1 MALDLEATIHR
12 LSLVAYD
19 CVIAVFFVIRTF
31 YNHYLSSD
39 KHFARSVA
47 NIIGFT
53 PKNLQ
58 IFKQAFSHKSAVD
71 PKLHTVTSNERLE
84 YLGDS
89 ILSTIVAEYLFKKY
103 PNSDEGFLTKMR
115 SKIVKRK
122 TLNRIA
128 DDMGIDVV
136 LQENN
141 DTRLSES
148 MKGNCLEALV
158 GAIYL
163 EKGFDTTKRIVI
175 SKILRRHLNIH
186 DLEDTDDNYKSQ
198 LLEFCQKNGSEIDY
212 RVIERFKMEN
222 RDRFKIGV
230 YVDGKEVATGEDFN
244 KKSAEQNA
252 SYKALKSLGIDN
264 GEM

>member
-1 MALDLEATIHR
+1 M
-12 LSLVAYD
+12 
-19 CVIAVFFVIRTF
+19 IRKI
-31 YNHYLSSD
+31 YNHFLSSD
-39 KHFARSVA
+39 KQFARSVA

-53 PKNLQ
+53 PRNLN
-58 IFKQAFSHKSAVD
+58 IFKQAFSHKSAFD

-89 ILSTIVAEYLFKKY
+89 VLSTIVAEYLFQKY

-141 DTRLSES
+141 ETRLSES
-148 MKGNCLEALV
+148 MKGNALEALV

-163 EKGFDTTKRIVI
+163 EKGFDATRDIVV
-175 SKILRRHLNIH
+175 SRILRRHLNIH
-186 DLEDTDDNYKSQ
+186 DLEEKDDNYKSQ
-198 LLEFCQKNGSEIDY
+198 LLEYCQKNGQEIDY
-212 RVIERFKMEN
+212 RVMERFKMEN
-222 RDRFKIGV
+222 RDRFKIAV
-230 YVDGKEVATGEDFN
+230 YVDGKEIAVGEDFN

-252 SYKALKSLGIDN
+252 SFKALKHLGI
-264 GEM
+264 E

>member
-1 MALDLEATIHR
+1 M
-12 LSLVAYD
+12 
-19 CVIAVFFVIRTF
+19 IRKF
-31 YNHYLSSD
+31 YNHYLSSE
-39 KHFARSVA
+39 KQFARSVA
-47 NIIGFT
+47 NIVGFT
-53 PKNLQ
+53 PSNLQ
-58 IFKQAFSHKSAVD
+58 IFKQAFSHKSASD

-89 ILSTIVAEYLFKKY
+89 ILSTIVAEYLFQKY
-103 PNSDEGFLTKMR
+103 PNSNEGFLTKMR

-136 LQENN
+136 LQDNN

-148 MKGNCLEALV
+148 MKGNALEALV

-163 EKGFDTTKRIVI
+163 EKGFDKTKDIVVK
-175 SKILRRHLNIH
+175 KILRRHLNIQE
-186 DLEDTDDNYKSQ
+186 LEDNDDNYKSQ
-198 LLEFCQKNGSEIDY
+198 LLEFCQKNGSDIDY

-222 RDRFKIGV
+222 RDRFKIAV
-230 YVDGKEVATGEDFN
+230 YVNGKEIASGEDFN

-252 SYKALKSLGIDN
+252 SFKALKSLGI
-264 GEM
+264 EV

>member
-1 MALDLEATIHR
+1 
-12 LSLVAYD
+12 
-19 CVIAVFFVIRTF
+19 VIRKF
-31 YNHYLSSD
+31 YNHYLSAD
-39 KHFARSVA
+39 KQFAHSVA
-47 NIIGFT
+47 NIVGFT
-53 PKNLQ
+53 PSNLQ
-58 IFKQAFSHKSAVD
+58 IFKQAFSHKSASD

-89 ILSTIVAEYLFKKY
+89 ILSTIVAEYLFQKY
-103 PNSDEGFLTKMR
+103 PNSNEGFLTKMR

-136 LQENN
+136 LQDNN
-141 DTRLSES
+141 GTRLSES
-148 MKGNCLEALV
+148 MKGNALEALV

-163 EKGFDTTKRIVI
+163 EKGFDKTKDIVI
-175 SKILRRHLNIH
+175 KKILRRHLNIQE
-186 DLEDTDDNYKSQ
+186 LEDNDDNYKSQ

-222 RDRFKIGV
+222 RDRFKIAV
-230 YVDGKEVATGEDFN
+230 YVNGKEIASGEDFN

-252 SYKALKSLGIDN
+252 SFKALKSLGI
-264 GEM
+264 EV

>member
-1 MALDLEATIHR
+1 
-12 LSLVAYD
+12 
-19 CVIAVFFVIRTF
+19 VIRKF
-31 YNHYLSSD
+31 YNHYLSSE
-39 KHFARSVA
+39 KQFARSVA
-47 NIIGFT
+47 NIVGFT
-53 PKNLQ
+53 PSNLQ
-58 IFKQAFSHKSAVD
+58 IFKQAFSHKSASD

-89 ILSTIVAEYLFKKY
+89 ILSTIVAEYLFQKY
-103 PNSDEGFLTKMR
+103 PNSNEGFLTKMR

-136 LQENN
+136 LQDNN

-148 MKGNCLEALV
+148 MKGNALEALV

-163 EKGFDTTKRIVI
+163 EKGFDKTKDIVVK
-175 SKILRRHLNIH
+175 KILRRHLNIQE
-186 DLEDTDDNYKSQ
+186 LEDNDDNYKSQ
-198 LLEFCQKNGSEIDY
+198 LLEFCQKNGNDIDY

-222 RDRFKIGV
+222 RDRFKIAV
-230 YVDGKEVATGEDFN
+230 YVNGKEIASGEDFN

-252 SYKALKSLGIDN
+252 SFKALKSLGI
-264 GEM
+264 EV

>member
-1 MALDLEATIHR
+1 
-12 LSLVAYD
+12 
-19 CVIAVFFVIRTF
+19 VIRKF

-39 KHFARSVA
+39 RQFARSIA
-47 NIIGFT
+47 GIIGFT
-53 PKNLQ
+53 PSNLQ
-58 IFKQAFSHKSAVD
+58 IFIQAFSHKSAVD

-89 ILSTIVAEYLFKKY
+89 VLSTIVAEYLFQKY

-148 MKGNCLEALV
+148 MKGNALEALV

-163 EKGFDTTKRIVI
+163 EKGFDATKSIVI
-175 SKILRRHLNIH
+175 NKILRRHLNIQ
-186 DLEDTDDNYKSQ
+186 DLEEQDDNYKSQ

-212 RVIERFKMEN
+212 RVMERFKMEN
-222 RDRFKIGV
+222 RDRFKIAV
-230 YVDGKEVATGEDFN
+230 FLDGKEIATGEDFN

-252 SYKALKSLGIDN
+252 SFKAMKTLGID
-264 GEM
+264 

>member
-1 MALDLEATIHR
+1 M
-12 LSLVAYD
+12 
-19 CVIAVFFVIRTF
+19 IRTF
-31 YNHYLSSD
+31 YNHYISSD

-53 PKNLQ
+53 PKNLS
-58 IFKQAFSHKSAVD
+58 IFKQAFSHKSASE
-71 PKLHTVTSNERLE
+71 PKFHTVTSNERLE

-122 TLNRIA
+122 TLNRVA

-136 LQENN
+136 LQDAN

-148 MKGNCLEALV
+148 MKGNALEALV

-175 SKILRRHLNIH
+175 TKILRRHVNIH
-186 DLEDTDDNYKSQ
+186 DLEENDDNYKSQ
-198 LLEFCQKNGSEIDY
+198 LLEFCQKKGSEIDY

-252 SYKALKSLGIDN
+252 SFKALKSMGIEISDL
-264 GEM
+264 

>member
-1 MALDLEATIHR
+1 M
-12 LSLVAYD
+12 
-19 CVIAVFFVIRTF
+19 IRKF
-31 YNHYLSSD
+31 YNHFLSSD
-39 KHFARSVA
+39 KQFARSVGE
-47 NIIGFT
+47 IVGFT
-53 PKNLQ
+53 PSNLQ

-71 PKLHTVTSNERLE
+71 PRLHTVTSNERLE

-89 ILSTIVAEYLFKKY
+89 LLSTIVAEYLFQKY
-103 PNSDEGFLTKMR
+103 PNSNEGFLTKMR

-141 DTRLSES
+141 DTRLSDS

-163 EKGFDTTKRIVI
+163 EKGFDKTRDIVI
-175 SKILRRHLNIH
+175 RKILRQHLNIQ
-186 DLEDTDDNYKSQ
+186 DLEDNDDNYKSQ
-198 LLEFCQKNGSEIDY
+198 LLEYCQKNGNEIDY

-222 RDRFKIGV
+222 RDRFKIAV
-230 YVDGKEVATGEDFN
+230 YVNGKEIASGEDFN

-252 SYKALKSLGIDN
+252 SFKALKSLGI
-264 GEM
+264 EV

>member
-1 MALDLEATIHR
+1 M
-12 LSLVAYD
+12 
-19 CVIAVFFVIRTF
+19 IRKI

-39 KHFARSVA
+39 KQFARSVA

-53 PKNLQ
+53 PRNLH
-58 IFKQAFSHKSAVD
+58 IFKQAFSHKSAFD

-89 ILSTIVAEYLFKKY
+89 ILSSIVAEYLFQKY

-136 LQENN
+136 LQDNN

-148 MKGNCLEALV
+148 MKGNALEALV

-163 EKGFDTTKRIVI
+163 EKGFDSTKNIVV
-175 SKILRRHLNIH
+175 SKILRRHLNIQ
-186 DLEDTDDNYKSQ
+186 DLEDKDDNYKSQ

-212 RVIERFKMEN
+212 RVMERFKMDN
-222 RDRFKIGV
+222 RDRFKIAV
-230 YVDGKEVATGEDFN
+230 FVDGKEIATGEDFN

-252 SYKALKSLGIDN
+252 SFKAMKSLGID
-264 GEM
+264 

>member
-1 MALDLEATIHR
+1 M
-12 LSLVAYD
+12 
-19 CVIAVFFVIRTF
+19 IRKF
-31 YNHYLSSD
+31 YNHFLSAD
-39 KHFARSVA
+39 KQFARSVA

-53 PKNLQ
+53 PRNLQ
-58 IFKQAFSHKSAVD
+58 IFKQAFAHKSAFD

-84 YLGDS
+84 FLGDS
-89 ILSTIVAEYLFKKY
+89 VLSTIVAEYLFKKY

-148 MKGNCLEALV
+148 MKGNALEALV

-163 EKGFDTTKRIVI
+163 EKGFDNTRDIVV

-186 DLEDTDDNYKSQ
+186 ELEDNDDNYKSQ
-198 LLEFCQKNGSEIDY
+198 LLEFCQKKGSEIDY
-212 RVIERFKMEN
+212 RVVERFKMEN
-222 RDRFKIGV
+222 RDRFKIAV
-230 YVDGKEVATGEDFN
+230 FVDGKEIATGEDFN

-252 SYKALKSLGIDN
+252 SFKALKSLGI
-264 GEM
+264 EQS

>member
-1 MALDLEATIHR
+1 M
-12 LSLVAYD
+12 
-19 CVIAVFFVIRTF
+19 IRTF
-31 YNHYLSSD
+31 YNHFLSSD

-47 NIIGFT
+47 SIIGFT
-53 PKNLQ
+53 PRNLQ
-58 IFKQAFSHKSAVD
+58 IFKQAFSHKSTSE
-71 PKLHTVTSNERLE
+71 PKFHTVTSNERLE

-89 ILSTIVAEYLFKKY
+89 VLSTIVAEYLFKKY

-141 DTRLSES
+141 ETRLSDS
-148 MKGNCLEALV
+148 MKGNALEALV

-163 EKGFDTTKRIVI
+163 EKGFDTTKQIVI

-186 DLEDTDDNYKSQ
+186 DLEDKDDNYKSQ
-198 LLEFCQKNGSEIDY
+198 LLEFCQKNGNEIDY
-212 RVIERFKMEN
+212 RVMERFKMEN
-222 RDRFKIGV
+222 RDRFKIAV
-230 YVDGKEVATGEDFN
+230 YVDGKEIATGEDFN

-264 GEM
+264 GEV

>member
-1 MALDLEATIHR
+1 M
-12 LSLVAYD
+12 
-19 CVIAVFFVIRTF
+19 IRTF
-31 YNHYLSSD
+31 YNHYLSND

-53 PKNLQ
+53 PRNLQ
-58 IFKQAFSHKSAVD
+58 IFKQAFSHKSAVE
-71 PKLHTVTSNERLE
+71 PKFHTVTSNERLE

-89 ILSTIVAEYLFKKY
+89 ILSSIVAEYLFKKY

-148 MKGNCLEALV
+148 MKGNALEALV

-163 EKGFDTTKRIVI
+163 EKGFETTKRIVV

-186 DLEDTDDNYKSQ
+186 DLEEKDDNYKSQ

-212 RVIERFKMEN
+212 RVMERFKMEN
-222 RDRFKIGV
+222 RDRFKIAV
-230 YVDGKEVATGEDFN
+230 YVDGKEIATGEDFN

-252 SYKALKSLGIDN
+252 SLKALKSLGIDFSS
-264 GEM
+264 